1 MGGVALKN
9 HSPNPF
15 GENMRD
21 ATFPGMGVCMLPVV
35 HGAAKMAS
43 ERVCGMGE
51 EN

>member
-15 GENMRD
+15 GEKMRD
-21 ATFPGMGVCMLPVV
+21 ATFPGTGVCMLPVV
-35 HGAAKMAS
+35 RGPAKMAS